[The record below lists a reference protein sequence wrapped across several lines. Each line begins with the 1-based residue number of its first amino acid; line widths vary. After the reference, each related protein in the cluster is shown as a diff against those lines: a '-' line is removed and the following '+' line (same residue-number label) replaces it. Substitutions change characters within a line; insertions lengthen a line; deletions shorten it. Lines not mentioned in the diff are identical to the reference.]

1 MMPAF
6 SLGLSVS
13 GLEACKMKVNRL
25 TSMETDQAKR
35 SPSFDKVVRVLLYIF
50 MWIYYVHV
58 YERYMFIMYHEQ
70 MNKVLHLT
78 AGIVLDSSLADP
90 PKCHVLQRDPW

>member
-6 SLGLSVS
+6 ALRLSVS

-35 SPSFDKVVRVLLYIF
+35 SPSFDKVVCILLLLLSLLLLYYHYRVFICILF
-50 MWIYYVHV
+50 INMYIYIYIND
-58 YERYMFIMYHEQ
+58 MCSLCIMS
-70 MNKVLHLT
+70 K
-78 AGIVLDSSLADP
+78 
-90 PKCHVLQRDPW
+90 

>member
-1 MMPAF
+1 MADEHRTSAYRSQGGQKGDFQGPGARFLAWLNFTCNKMSQMMPAF

-35 SPSFDKVVRVLLYIF
+35 SRSFDKVVRVLLYIF
-50 MWIYYVHV
+50 M
-58 YERYMFIMYHEQ
+58 
-70 MNKVLHLT
+70 
-78 AGIVLDSSLADP
+78 
-90 PKCHVLQRDPW
+90 